1 MLIYLPTYVLL
12 VIMGHFKVNSDTDL
26 DINYIVY
33 CTFKEHSYEFCISNF
48 SELKPFNLVV
58 LNKCIFLIMFCEEK

>member
-12 VIMGHFKVNSDTDL
+12 VITGHFKVNSDTDL

-33 CTFKEHSYEFCISNF
+33 YTFKEHSYKLCISNF
-48 SELKPFNLVV
+48 SKLKPFNLV
-58 LNKCIFLIMFCEEK
+58 LNKCTFLIMFCEEK